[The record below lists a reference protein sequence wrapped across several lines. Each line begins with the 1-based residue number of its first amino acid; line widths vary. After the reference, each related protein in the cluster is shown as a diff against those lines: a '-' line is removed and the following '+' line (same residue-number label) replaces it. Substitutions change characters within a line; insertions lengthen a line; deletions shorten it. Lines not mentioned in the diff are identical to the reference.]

1 MKTFYEFRVSDFII
15 EREELNEGFF
25 DKLFSAFSRIGNL
38 FKDNDSLRKSVE
50 TAVTTAGDEAKK
62 FIPKSA
68 KAGETVMIM
77 MGDGKNSA
85 MDFAISFTKLADLQ
99 DGSGIF
105 QISGSSNPVMLKALV
120 GTDKVQELS
129 KNPVLAMVDSTGME
143 KGKPVTMKLFKNML
157 PGGKD
162 YVTKTLMMGATTAT
176 EVEKVMAKSR

>member
-1 MKTFYEFRVSDFII
+1 MKTFYEFRVSEFIV
-15 EREELNEGFF
+15 ESEELNEGFF
-25 DKLFSAFSRIGNL
+25 DKIFSVFGKLGAL
-38 FKDNDSLRKSVE
+38 FKNPDALRKSVE
-50 TAVTTAGDEAKK
+50 TAVTSAGDKSDK
-62 FIPKSA
+62 FIPKTV

-85 MDFAISFTKLADLQ
+85 MDFAFSFTKLADLQ

-105 QISGSSNPVMLKALV
+105 QLSGSSNPVMLKALV
-120 GTDKVQELS
+120 GTDKVEELS
-129 KNPVLAMVDSTGME
+129 KNPVLAMVAPTGME

-176 EVEKVMAKSR
+176 EVEKVMAKNK